1 MKRTIKL
8 SQIANEALD
17 YTTEVP
23 ALDPADCRRLVICEQ
38 CGSSYGIVD
47 GFHRTA
53 GMVRWAKENGLV
65 DADVVV
71 IVCDDEDLISAAA
84 EPGPGQAAAIKAIY
98 AATK

>member
-38 CGSSYGIVD
+38 CGSLGIVD